1 MCHIFP
7 LRKYIVKSTTQA
19 VFFLIHTI
27 YIQESEKK
35 TIDDYLLEKDIR
47 RHRNVITCKRDVL
60 ITYCLHLKI

>member
-35 TIDDYLLEKDIR
+35 QLMIICLKKILGDIE
-47 RHRNVITCKRDVL
+47 T
-60 ITYCLHLKI
+60 